1 MSATDIVLA
10 VLADVAKLAL
20 GFAITVVNAYVLW
33 TVLEKGAPEASKDL
47 IIGVVS
53 AAGTAQGI
61 VLQYYFG
68 SSAGSA
74 AKDRKPTA

>member
-1 MSATDIVLA
+1 MTTSDLVFAVVDGLAKLLLAFTITAINAA
-10 VLADVAKLAL
+10 VL
-20 GFAITVVNAYVLW
+20 Y
-33 TVLEKGAPEASKDL
+33 TVLRTGFPEASKDVV
-47 IIGVVS
+47 IGIVS

-74 AKDRKPTA
+74 AKDRKVP